1 MVVDTSVWIDLL
13 NGHATARA
21 NLLARALD
29 DGDLILLPGLIL
41 TEVLQGLP
49 NEAQADRV
57 AELMSG
63 LQMPPGLDEQDYVD
77 AAALYRA
84 CRAHGTTPRST
95 IDCLI
100 AQTCLRLDM
109 PILAQDRDYET
120 IARIA
125 PLKLVTA
132 PAG

>member
-21 NLLARALD
+21 NLLACALD
-29 DGDLILLPGLIL
+29 DGDLILLPGLVL

-63 LQMPPGLDEQDYVD
+63 LQIPPELDEQDYVD
-77 AAALYRA
+77 AAALYRD

-109 PILAQDRDYET
+109 PILAQDRDYEM

-132 PAG
+132 LAG

>member
-13 NGHATARA
+13 NGHATASA

-29 DGDLILLPGLIL
+29 DGDLILLPGLVL

>member
-1 MVVDTSVWIDLL
+1 VVVDTSVWIDLL

-29 DGDLILLPGLIL
+29 DGDLILLPGLVL

-84 CRAHGTTPRST
+84 CRAHGTTPHST

>member
-29 DGDLILLPGLIL
+29 EGDLILLPGVVL
-41 TEVLQGLP
+41 TELLQGLP
-49 NEAQADRV
+49 SDAHADRV

-63 LQMPPGLDEQDYVD
+63 LQMAPPFDEQDYAN

-84 CRAHGTTPRST
+84 CRAHSATPCST
-95 IDCLI
+95 VDCLI
-100 AQTCLRLDM
+100 AQICLRLNM
-109 PILAQDRDYET
+109 PILAQDRDYEM

-132 PAG
+132 LAD

>member
-13 NGHATARA
+13 NGHETAKS

-29 DGDLILLPGLIL
+29 DGDLILLPGLVL

-49 NEAQADRV
+49 SEAQADRV
-57 AELMSG
+57 ADLMSG
-63 LQMPPGLDEQDYVD
+63 LPMAPELDEQDYVD

-84 CRAHGTTPRST
+84 CRAHGATPRST

-100 AQTCLRLDM
+100 AQMCLGLDM
-109 PILAQDRDYET
+109 PILAQDRDYEM
-120 IARIA
+120 IARVA
-125 PLKLVTA
+125 PLRLAGVTT
-132 PAG
+132 G